1 MTTLQ
6 KKSSPLAEID
16 NSGKAI
22 SIIILL
28 MFGIY
33 LVFHYFVSVPRK
45 NEDLKN
51 TFISQKDYSVISS
64 KVEGATK
71 VQLEGLDNLTFSFS
85 FIKPV
90 PVGQTFAIVQSKVE
104 GMPQVSLCESVPT
117 EKTGVIGKSATPITV
132 VSKNCYVVGV
142 EGALPEFEKTSFFDI
157 ENPGAGNSAN
167 PVKRELVI
175 TWMYVFY

>member
-1 MTTLQ
+1 MTAL
-6 KKSSPLAEID
+6 KKKTSPLSEID

-45 NEDLKN
+45 TEMLKN
-51 TFISQKDYSVISS
+51 TFISQKDYSVTSS
-64 KVEGATK
+64 KVEGTTK

-85 FIKPV
+85 FIKSV
-90 PVGQTFAIVQSKVE
+90 PVGQTFAIVQSKAE

-142 EGALPEFEKTSFFDI
+142 KGALPEFEKASFFDI
-157 ENPGAGNSAN
+157 QNPGTGSSAN
-167 PVKRELVI
+167 PVKRELAN

>member
-1 MTTLQ
+1 MTTL
-6 KKSSPLAEID
+6 KKKTSPLSEID

-33 LVFHYFVSVPRK
+33 LLFHYFVSVPRK
-45 NEDLKN
+45 NEMLKN
-51 TFISQKDYSVISS
+51 TFISQKDYSVTSS
-64 KVEGATK
+64 KVDGATK

-90 PVGQTFAIVQSKVE
+90 PVGQTFAIVQSKAE

-117 EKTGVIGKSATPITV
+117 EKTGVMGKSATPITV
-132 VSKNCYVVGV
+132 VSRNCYVVGV
-142 EGALPEFEKTSFFDI
+142 QGALPEFEKISFFDI
-157 ENPGAGNSAN
+157 ESPGAVNSAN
-167 PVKRELVI
+167 AVKRELAK
-175 TWMYVFY
+175 TWVSVFY